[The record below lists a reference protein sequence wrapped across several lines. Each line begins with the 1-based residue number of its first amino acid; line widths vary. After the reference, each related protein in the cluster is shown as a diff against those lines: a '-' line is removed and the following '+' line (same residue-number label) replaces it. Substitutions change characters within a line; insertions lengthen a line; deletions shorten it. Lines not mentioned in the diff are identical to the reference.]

1 MTGNPSIDK
10 IILGLNGI
18 IMAAAAG
25 LVYYSHN
32 ILIPPPIDQ
41 EAQFTGLVRESMI
54 DFKRQPIVFK
64 ELVLNLYSRQ
74 RRLRFLNLVMNIE
87 VYEQSQEKI
96 VGNYKPMIVDKLI
109 DITGNMKPEE
119 LNSITGRILL
129 ESRLKNKVN
138 DYFQKPIIKKIYFS
152 KFIVQ

>member
-10 IILGLNGI
+10 IILGINGI

-32 ILIPPPIDQ
+32 VLAPPPID
-41 EAQFTGLVRESMI
+41 ETGNFANMAQVSMQ
-54 DFKRQPIVFK
+54 DLKKQPIVFK
-64 ELVLNLYSRQ
+64 EKVVNLYSRQ
-74 RRLRFLNLVMNIE
+74 RRLRFLNLIMNIE
-87 VYEQSQEKI
+87 VYDEGQEKI
-96 VGNYKPMIVDKLI
+96 VGLYKPLINDALI

-119 LNSITGRILL
+119 LNSVTGKLLL
-129 ESRLKNKVN
+129 ESRLKSKVN
-138 DYFQKPIIKKIYFS
+138 ALIKKPVIKKIYFS